1 MEKKAYIQPN
11 SKVLMPSPELLQIGF
26 VEGSIDGENVLG
38 KENIFDGEEEAQPLF
53 ELKTRSVWDE

>member
-1 MEKKAYIQPN
+1 MEKKAYIQPV

-26 VEGSIDGENVLG
+26 VDGSVPPGEILG
-38 KENIFDGEEEAQPLF
+38 KEYNFDVEEEEKPLF

>member
-1 MEKKAYIQPN
+1 MEKKIYIQPN

-38 KENIFDGEEEAQPLF
+38 KEHLFDTEEEEKPLF

>member
-1 MEKKAYIQPN
+1 MEKKIYIQPH

-38 KENIFDGEEEAQPLF
+38 KEYLFDTEEEEKPLF